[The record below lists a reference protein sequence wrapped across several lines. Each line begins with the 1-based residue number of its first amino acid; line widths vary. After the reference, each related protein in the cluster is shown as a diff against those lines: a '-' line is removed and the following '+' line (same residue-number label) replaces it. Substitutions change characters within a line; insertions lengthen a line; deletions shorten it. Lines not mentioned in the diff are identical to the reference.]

1 MSTAVAPGMARAHG
15 FRGAGKGNQRPD
27 SEELERNHNGFYAD
41 EEEVGREELRELE
54 EALSDA
60 SSIGAASSDS
70 SSIGEDSSS
79 EKEEEE
85 DVESEAKAPVDEV
98 LAMGLGTL
106 ESLEDALPSKRGLSN
121 FYAGKSKS
129 FTSLAE
135 AAAKAAAK
143 EIAKPENP
151 FNKRRRVL
159 AAWSRRRASCS
170 SLVTT
175 YLPPLLSLD
184 HTVVEGD
191 ENEEEEEEEDRSEE
205 DDGDDEGNGS
215 GKGRR
220 EKAPASPRFPPPR
233 RTLHSASQKA
243 SVMSRNMNLPN
254 TSSFR
259 SPRSFSLSDLQN
271 AGYN

>member
-1 MSTAVAPGMARAHG
+1 MYLCNR
-15 FRGAGKGNQRPD
+15 R
-27 SEELERNHNGFYAD
+27 
-41 EEEVGREELRELE
+41 
-54 EALSDA
+54 
-60 SSIGAASSDS
+60 
-70 SSIGEDSSS
+70 
-79 EKEEEE
+79 
-85 DVESEAKAPVDEV
+85 
-98 LAMGLGTL
+98 
-106 ESLEDALPSKRGLSN
+106 RGLSN

-129 FTSLAE
+129 FTSLGE

-191 ENEEEEEEEDRSEE
+191 EGEEDESNDGGDE
-205 DDGDDEGNGS
+205 DDNGS
-215 GKGRR
+215 GHGRR
-220 EKAPASPRFPPPR
+220 EKPAAASSPRFPPR
-233 RTLHSASQKA
+233 GLLSLHSASQKGSAMMMRSPTA
-243 SVMSRNMNLPN
+243 S

>member
-1 MSTAVAPGMARAHG
+1 MARGHG
-15 FRGAGKGNQRPD
+15 FRRGAEAEKGKQRAD
-27 SEELERNHNGFYAD
+27 SEERDRGGFVLRED
-41 EEEVGREELRELE
+41 EEEGEEE
-54 EALSDA
+54 EARSES
-60 SSIGAASSDS
+60 SSIGAASSES
-70 SSIGEDSSS
+70 SSIGDDSSS
-79 EKEEEE
+79 EKEEDGEE
-85 DVESEAKAPVDEV
+85 EVESEARAPVEEV
-98 LAMGLGTL
+98 LGMGLGSL
-106 ESLEDALPSKRGLSN
+106 DSLEDALPSKRGLSN

-170 SLVTT
+170 SLATA

-191 ENEEEEEEEDRSEE
+191 EHEEEDE
-205 DDGDDEGNGS
+205 DEDED
-215 GKGRR
+215 
-220 EKAPASPRFPPPR
+220 EKAAAPPSSSSRFPPPR
-233 RTLHSASQKA
+233 LGGLHSASQKGGA
-243 SVMSRNMNLPN
+243 MGARSGMSPRGA
-254 TSSFR
+254 SSFR

-271 AGYN
+271 ASYD